1 MTRVRVGVIG
11 LGRVTQLMHLPHL
24 RDLDD
29 RFEIAGVCDVS
40 PELTRLMAGRYHVP
54 LATASYRDL
63 LRAELDAVLVAVTVP
78 PEDIVADALAARAH
92 VFVEKPMAWTPAQ
105 ARRLTAA
112 APAAGR
118 VLMVGFMKR
127 YDPAYRLAQRFVRE
141 MGQVRGGTVRCVLGP
156 NDLFLRDLL
165 RLAAPEVV
173 DPDVERAGREAAA
186 SRLLEAIG
194 EVPDELLGAY
204 RGLLFL
210 ASHDLSMLRGL
221 VGPPHEVSST
231 SVWHGGRWLST
242 TLRYEHFSLTYTMGT
257 IATRH
262 FEERVE
268 LYADTHTVR
277 LTFPSPFLRHAPTIV
292 TREYADGR
300 RTAQESSV
308 ASYEEAFRLELEH
321 FHDCIVG
328 GGTPDTP
335 AADASADIEL
345 MVAII
350 RAAASRRPQS
360 VAVGG

>member
-1 MTRVRVGVIG
+1 MARVRTGVIG
-11 LGRVTQLMHLPHL
+11 LGRITQLMHLPHL
-24 RDLDD
+24 RELDE
-29 RFEIAGVCDVS
+29 RFEVAGVCDAS
-40 PELTRLMAGRYHVP
+40 PGLARLMADRYHVP
-54 LATASYRDL
+54 LATADYRDL
-63 LRAELDAVLVAVTVP
+63 LRAGLDAVLVAVPVP
-78 PEDIVADALAARAH
+78 PEDIVADALAAGAH

-105 ARRLTAA
+105 ARRLMTA

-141 MGQVRGGTVRCVLGP
+141 MGQVRGGIVRCLLGP

-165 RLAAPEVV
+165 RLAPPDAV
-173 DPDVERAGREAAA
+173 DPDAEQAGREAAA
-186 SRLLEAIG
+186 SRVLEAIG
-194 EVPDELLGAY
+194 EAPDQLRGAY
-204 RGLLFL
+204 LGLLFL

-221 VGPPHEVSST
+221 VGPPHEVAST

-242 TLRYEHFSLTYTMGT
+242 TLRYEHFSLTYTMGA
-257 IATRH
+257 IAIRH

-268 LYADTHTVR
+268 LYSDTHTVR

-292 TREYADGR
+292 TREYADGH
-300 RTAQESSV
+300 RTVKERSV
-308 ASYEEAFRLELEH
+308 ASYDEAFRLELEH

-335 AADASADIEL
+335 PSDASADVKL

-350 RAAASRRPQS
+350 RAAASGRPQS
-360 VAVGG
+360 VGLGS